1 MLGSLM
7 SRKSTTVQNDWIC
20 GCQGVSNRPARTS
33 SASSAIRALGA
44 TDSTT
49 RYGTALRAWL
59 EAHHGTPASQRTG
72 YDTGTSRRLPA
83 GARQLES
90 LRR

>member
-1 MLGSLM
+1 MTMLGLIRLHLNGSD
-7 SRKSTTVQNDWIC
+7 S
-20 GCQGVSNRPARTS
+20 PA
-33 SASSAIRALGA
+33 
-44 TDSTT
+44 

-59 EAHHGTPASQRTG
+59 ESHHGTPAAQRTD

-83 GARQLES
+83 GARQVES